1 MGTRCSRR
9 PIAGPRRTGD
19 TRTMLRVALLD
30 DHPAV
35 LAGLRRLIEREPDL
49 TVVAATSDPTALQRL
64 LDRSKPDVLVLDHHL
79 GDGDGLT
86 HCLRVKR
93 RARPPAVL
101 VYSAYTG
108 PALTL
113 AARAAGANGLVD
125 KAEPV
130 RWLLSAIRTVAAGR
144 CVMPVAP
151 RDAQIV
157 AARRVDAGDLP
168 VLAMLLDGTTVDD
181 IAATLRTDPGTVA
194 WQAQRIVG
202 RLSAW
207 RQAA

>member
-1 MGTRCSRR
+1 
-9 PIAGPRRTGD
+9 
-19 TRTMLRVALLD
+19 MLRVALLD

-35 LAGLRRLIEREPDL
+35 LAGLRRLIEHEPDL
-49 TVVAATSDPTALQRL
+49 TVVAATADPAELPRL
-64 LDRSKPDVLVLDHHL
+64 LDRAKPDVLVLDHHL
-79 GDGDGLT
+79 ADGDGLT

-93 RARPPAVL
+93 RPRPPAVL

-113 AARAAGANGLVD
+113 AARAAGADGLVD

-144 CVMPVAP
+144 RVMPAAS
-151 RDAQIV
+151 RDAHIV

-181 IAATLRTDPGTVA
+181 IAATLRTDPGMVA

-202 RLSAW
+202 RLSSW
-207 RQAA
+207 RRAA